1 MRPESAGDLLQ
12 HAGRRGDEL
21 HQPRSERYDV
31 IVVGAGFGGLSA
43 AAFLAK
49 SGRHVLLLERQDGPG
64 GVGHAFR
71 RGPYTFDPAIHV
83 TSQARPG
90 LPFDL
95 IMKILGVGEQVEFLP
110 IESMYGVA
118 YPDLKEHLPVGR
130 EPFFAAHARHF
141 PNEIAGLREFWRVC
155 AQVTRESQELPPH
168 LAFRDLDK
176 AVARYPT
183 LFKYR
188 SLTVGNAIDE
198 FIADPKLRA
207 FATSSWPYLGLP
219 PDELSFFSWSGMMMA
234 TLDDGPAYSK
244 GSFQR
249 VADAFVTALERNGGE
264 FVPRTAVEKIL
275 VEDGQVTGVRLDGGR
290 VIRASIVIAN
300 ADARH
305 TFEGLVGPEHLPT
318 SFMRNFR
325 RLTSSLSGVV
335 IYAATSLDLRQY
347 DATHETFIF
356 RHWDHNQTHRDILAG
371 QPGGMWVNV
380 PTIADPSLAPE
391 GEHVV
396 IMTSLAPFDIGR
408 TWAEERP
415 RYTEAMVAE
424 LDALF
429 PGFQDK
435 ITHIETA
442 TPATLVR
449 YARNSEGAL
458 YGWANNAAQAG
469 TKRPSRQTPIRGL
482 YLAGHWSQPGSGSFR
497 AVYSGLLVSSEIQGY
512 EGLAP
517 YMDGMLREA
526 GLAGPPP
533 PPNRSMAVVSM
544 IAGIW
549 GTQLIYIA
557 AKLGIADLITAYG
570 PLSAERIAE
579 LTGSHSRSI
588 YRVLRALTTL
598 GLFDENERHD
608 FRLTPLGF
616 YLRSDVEGSVRQL
629 AVMFGEPWH
638 WQSWGNLLH
647 SVKTGLPAFEYTFG
661 MGTYRYVT
669 EHPEAAEV
677 YDQAMTAIT
686 LQAAPGIARH
696 YDFGR
701 IGTLMDVGG
710 GHGTLLNV
718 ILQAHPHLKGI
729 LFDLPHVVAGAH
741 APLAAAGLTERCAV
755 VSGDVFE
762 EVPKG
767 ADAIMA
773 KSFIHSF
780 DDETSVKLLRN
791 FREALPPEGGRVLV
805 VEMALP
811 GDNTPHFGKLF
822 DIEMLTQSDDG
833 RDRTADEYRELFAR
847 ASLRLTRV
855 VDTGTPV
862 NVIEGVPM

>member
-1 MRPESAGDLLQ
+1 MATEQRE
-12 HAGRRGDEL
+12 
-21 HQPRSERYDV
+21 PRADQYDV

-64 GVGHAFR
+64 GVGHAFT
-71 RGPYTFDPAIHV
+71 RGPYTFDPAIHI

-95 IMKILGVGEQVEFLP
+95 IMKILGVDKQVEFLP

-130 EPFFAAHARHF
+130 EPFFEAHARHF
-141 PNEIAGLREFWRVC
+141 PGAQAELREFIRIC
-155 AQVTRESQELPPH
+155 AQVTRESQELPPQV
-168 LAFRDLDK
+168 AFRDLDK
-176 AVARYPT
+176 ALARYPT

-188 SLTVGNAIDE
+188 NLTVSQALDE
-198 FIADPKLRA
+198 FITDPKLKSLVA
-207 FATSSWPYLGLP
+207 SSWPYLGLP
-219 PDELSFFSWSGMMMA
+219 PDELSFFSWSGMTMA
-234 TLDDGPAYSK
+234 VLDDGPAYSK

-264 FVPRTAVEKIL
+264 FVPRTVVDKIL
-275 VEDGQVTGVRLDGGR
+275 VEDNQATGVRLDSGR
-290 VIRASIVIAN
+290 VIRAPIVIAN

-305 TFEGLVGPEHLPT
+305 TFEELVGPDHLPA

-325 RLTSSLSGVV
+325 RLTPSHSAVV

-347 DATHETFIF
+347 DAAHETFIY
-356 RHWDHNQTHRDILAG
+356 RHWDHNQTQRDILAG

-396 IMTSLAPFDIGR
+396 IMTSLAPFDIGKP
-408 TWAEERP
+408 WGDERS
-415 RYTEAMVAE
+415 RYTESMVDE
-424 LDALF
+424 IEGLF
-429 PGFQDK
+429 PGFRDK

-442 TPATLVR
+442 TPATLHR
-449 YARNSEGAL
+449 YARNSEGAI
-458 YGWANNAAQAG
+458 YGWANTAAQAG

-482 YLAGHWSQPGSGSFR
+482 YLSGHWSQPGSGSFR
-497 AVYSGLLVSSEIQGY
+497 AVYSGLLVSSEIQGHENLGTY
-512 EGLAP
+512 F
-517 YMDGMLREA
+517 DGMLRDA
-526 GLAGPPP
+526 GLAGPPVP
-533 PPNRSMAVVSM
+533 PSRSMGVVAS

-549 GTQLIYIA
+549 GTQLIYVA
-557 AKLGIADLITAYG
+557 AKLGIPDLITAHG

-579 LTGSHSRSI
+579 LTDSHPRSI
-588 YRVLRALTTL
+588 YRVMRALTTL

-647 SVKTGLPAFEYTFG
+647 SVKTGQPAFEYTFG
-661 MGTYRYVT
+661 MGTYQYVT

-677 YDQAMTAIT
+677 YDQAMTGIT

-696 YDFGR
+696 YDFSKVR
-701 IGTLMDVGG
+701 TLMDVGG

-718 ILQAHPHLKGI
+718 IMQAHPHLKGM

-755 VSGDVFE
+755 LSGNVFE
-762 EVPKG
+762 GVPKG
-767 ADAIMA
+767 ADTIMA

-780 DDETSVKLLRN
+780 DDETSVKLLTN

-805 VEMALP
+805 VEMSLP

-833 RDRTADEYRELFAR
+833 RDRTESEYRELFAR
-847 ASLRLTRV
+847 AGLRLTRV
-855 VDTGTPV
+855 VDTGSPV
-862 NVIEGVPM
+862 NVIEGVPIGES